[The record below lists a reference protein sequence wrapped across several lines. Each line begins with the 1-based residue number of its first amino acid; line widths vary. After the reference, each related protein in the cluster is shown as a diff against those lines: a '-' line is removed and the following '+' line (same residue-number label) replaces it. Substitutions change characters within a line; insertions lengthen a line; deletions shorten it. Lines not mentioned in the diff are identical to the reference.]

1 MDPAAPHHESQRGLL
16 PSGSGQDRVLRE
28 RLLARRRPPHGLP
41 HGTPLVCKFND
52 TSVWP
57 SSDPYSALTSQGTQR
72 WLNPTITNKSDLT
85 VTCYNLTG

>member
-1 MDPAAPHHESQRGLL
+1 M
-16 PSGSGQDRVLRE
+16 
-28 RLLARRRPPHGLP
+28 
-41 HGTPLVCKFND
+41 GTPLVCRFND

>member
-1 MDPAAPHHESQRGLL
+1 MDPAAPHTNPNAACS
-16 PSGSGQDRVLRE
+16 PQDLAKTGFSANACWRVVVHLTVF
-28 RLLARRRPPHGLP
+28 PM
-41 HGTPLVCKFND
+41 GTPLVCKFND